1 MITENVKISLDSDT
15 AAQVALDT
23 NFTYDVGFNLPMP
36 KLSKLELLGI
46 NGDVDIT
53 NALSTQTFYGNRTV
67 NISLVVKNG
76 SVNGGLVCDNFVNT
90 YDGQRVRLHI
100 NNLYFLRG
108 RLTVIGD
115 NRADAL
121 RQLSVTIDAEPL
133 RYSTSYTP
141 SASGLDIT
149 PVALG
154 TNLWNATNVRSDDTS
169 SATVTSSGGSI
180 RANAATY
187 EGEGNQFVVTATS
200 VTSAGKLIRLYLE
213 NLVNCDVEVRHN
225 GKAVNITSSTALI
238 YTDGGSITIN
248 AFRKDT
254 SVAASFGCTIREIAT
269 QTVVNDGKSVPLTV
283 SHSYSTGSDSKPKLY
298 INGTVINLGYGDVGV
313 WDEYAPAMLK
323 SGNNIIAAFVNLSS
337 FNPSGASGAIKIR
350 YRKGVL

>member
-133 RYSTSYTP
+133 RYYSTYLPNSTGTDLRP
-141 SASGLDIT
+141 TAWSANMWNSTNISGT
-149 PVALG
+149 GVTVSG
-154 TNLWNATNVRSDDTS
+154 ATIPADHIADQNYHFYLLPAYFT
-169 SATVTSSGGSI
+169 
-180 RANAATY
+180 
-187 EGEGNQFVVTATS
+187 
-200 VTSAGKLIRLYLE
+200 AGKLVRIYLQNISNCIIEIRQGDSVKSRGAGSHIVLAQSDPYAQTNLYVIPIDHAQSASFE
-213 NLVNCDVEVRHN
+213 CIVRTIDTTTITTDS
-225 GKAVNITSSTALI
+225 KAVPLQIEST
-238 YTDGGSITIN
+238 YVPN
-248 AFRKDT
+248 
-254 SVAASFGCTIREIAT
+254 
-269 QTVVNDGKSVPLTV
+269 VNYPVKMFL
-283 SHSYSTGSDSKPKLY
+283 
-298 INGTVINLGYGDVGV
+298 NGTIFTVKPDDYSGT
-313 WDEYAPAMLK
+313 WREYAPAMLK
-323 SGNNIIAAFVNLSS
+323 TGDNKIATFVDVSTFDPSAAGSSGVLNV
-337 FNPSGASGAIKIR
+337 R
-350 YRKGVL
+350 YRGGVL

>member
-1 MITENVKISLDSDT
+1 MITSNVKISLDSDT

-133 RYSTSYTP
+133 RYYTTYLPNSTGTDLRP
-141 SASGLDIT
+141 AAWSAS
-149 PVALG
+149 
-154 TNLWNATNVRSDDTS
+154 LWNSTNV
-169 SATVTSSGGSI
+169 SGLG
-180 RANAATY
+180 
-187 EGEGNQFVVTATS
+187 VTANGATIPA
-200 VTSAGKLIRLYLE
+200 SAYTEETYVIDPDLHLSGKLVRIYLQ
-213 NLVNCDVEVRHN
+213 NMVNCTAEVAVG
-225 GKAVNITSSTALI
+225 GKTFGSGAGSHI
-238 YTDGGSITIN
+238 YLKESGVPTYTV
-248 AFRKDT
+248 
-254 SVAASFGCTIREIAT
+254 VAHIIDNTQTASFECGIRTIDAT
-269 QTVVNDGKSVPLTV
+269 TITTDSKSVPLQIN
-283 SHSYSTGSDSKPKLY
+283 STYVPSVNYPVKMYL
-298 INGTVINLGYGDVGV
+298 NGTIFTVKPEGD
-313 WDEYAPAMLK
+313 WKEYAPAMIK
-323 SGNNIIAAFVNLSS
+323 TGTNYIATFVDTPSFSSG
-337 FNPSGASGAIKIR
+337 SGVLNVR
-350 YRKGVL
+350 YRGGVL